1 MPAVRTSF
9 YLAPETQARLR
20 LAARQLG
27 RSQTELVNQALENFL
42 RGQRS
47 AELRSIGAGEDGAM
61 GAAEVKRW
69 ARERMAR
76 SAAPGR
82 PKARR

>member
-20 LAARQLG
+20 LAAQQLG
-27 RSQTELVNQALENFL
+27 RSQTELVNEALETFL
-42 RGQRS
+42 RGRPT
-47 AELRSIGAGEDGAM
+47 AELRSIGVGEDGAM

-69 ARERMAR
+69 ARERMAHD
-76 SAAPGR
+76 AAPGR
-82 PKARR
+82 PKSRR

>member
-9 YLAPETQARLR
+9 YLAPDTQARLR

-27 RSQTELVNQALENFL
+27 RSQTELVNEALETFL
-42 RGQRS
+42 CARPT
-47 AELRSIGAGEDGAM
+47 AAPHSIGAGADGAM

-69 ARERMAR
+69 ARERIAR
-76 SAAPGR
+76 GAAPER
-82 PKARR
+82 PKVRR

>member
-20 LAARQLG
+20 LAAQQLG
-27 RSQTELVNQALENFL
+27 RSQTELVNEALETFL
-42 RGQRS
+42 SGRPA
-47 AELRSIGAGEDGAM
+47 AEPRSIGAGEDGAI

-76 SAAPGR
+76 GAAPRR
-82 PKARR
+82 PKSRR

>member
-27 RSQTELVNQALENFL
+27 RSQTKLVNQALEDFL

-47 AELRSIGAGEDGAM
+47 VELHSIGAGADGAM

-76 SAAPGR
+76 GAAPRRPTGR
-82 PKARR
+82 R

>member
-9 YLAPETQARLR
+9 YLAPDIQARLR

-27 RSQTELVNQALENFL
+27 RSQTALVNEALDNFL
-42 RGQRS
+42 RSQRS

-76 SAAPGR
+76 GAAP
-82 PKARR
+82 RRSKNRH

>member
-27 RSQTELVNQALENFL
+27 RSQTELVNEALETFL
-42 RGQRS
+42 RDRP
-47 AELRSIGAGEDGAM
+47 AAKLRSIGAGADGAM

-69 ARERMAR
+69 AREQMAR
-76 SAAPGR
+76 GAAPAR
-82 PKARR
+82 PKGRR

>member
-9 YLAPETQARLR
+9 YLAPDTQVRLR
-20 LAARQLG
+20 LAAQQLG
-27 RSQTELVNQALENFL
+27 RSQTALVNEALETFL
-42 RGQRS
+42 RDRPS
-47 AELRSIGAGEDGAM
+47 TALRSIGAGADGAM

-76 SAAPGR
+76 GAAPMR
-82 PKARR
+82 PKVRR